1 MHIPMQVMSCISAS
15 FFTQS
20 QLAVFVP
27 LLLLLLDTSS
37 VHLVLYVQGM
47 FTCMT
52 KHDMLG
58 GILLASGH
66 QQNFMSAHRKQK
78 RSSAA

>member
-1 MHIPMQVMSCISAS
+1 MHIPMQVMSCVAS
-15 FFTQS
+15 CWTQS

-37 VHLVLYVQGM
+37 VHLVLYVQDT

-52 KHDMLG
+52 KHDMPG

-66 QQNFMSAHRKQK
+66 QQNSVSAHRKQK